1 MKKILVIDDDL
12 EICKLV
18 QKALSKEGYE
28 VTVRNNVVGLIESE
42 LNQYHL
48 ILLDVMMPEIDGF
61 AFCKKAREKIDCPII
76 FITAK
81 VMEDDMVEGFRV
93 GGDDYI
99 RKPFSLTELRARV
112 AAHMRRDDRV
122 YHQRILRGNFCFDL
136 AEKQLYVKDEKVILT
151 KSEYE
156 ICEFL
161 VRNRGQVFSIEQ
173 ILEKVLGMDC
183 ESNSS
188 AIREHIKNIR
198 FKLAKYDEKP
208 IETVWGIGYK
218 WQE

>member
-28 VTVRNNVVGLIESE
+28 VTVRNNVVGLMESE

-112 AAHMRRDDRV
+112 AAHIRRDDRV

-136 AEKQLYVKDEKVILT
+136 VEKQLYVKDEKVILT